1 MAVEKTA
8 KNVGPLLLDFPGYAQ
23 EFLRRSPDYRRDYD
37 SVMSDRQADPAS
49 QEGMAR
55 RWGLC
60 FPGRSA
66 CSGAR
71 CTGFLGRGGLSLC
84 RDPRRCTGDL
94 CR

>member
-1 MAVEKTA
+1 MAVEKRA
-8 KNVGPLLLDFPGYAQ
+8 ESKRALCLDFPGYAQ
-23 EFLRRSPDYRRDYD
+23 EFLRRSPDYRRDYR
-37 SVMSDRQADPAS
+37 SVMSDRKADPAL

-66 CSGAR
+66 RLGAR
-71 CTGFLGRGGLSLC
+71 HAGLLGRGGLPFC
-84 RDPRRCTGDL
+84 RDPRRGTVDI